1 MSSLDVFMKQ
11 LSYEMELA
19 TPLQSQEGGSYVL
32 PIDEETRITMS
43 KVDQGILFSSDFVD
57 CPTLK
62 KESFFE
68 NLLMGNLFGQGTSN
82 AVLGLN
88 ETGDK
93 ITLTRFLDDSASYRD
108 FSETF
113 EDFINTIDF
122 WKQETL
128 NFR

>member
-1 MSSLDVFMKQ
+1 MSNLEIFMKQ

-19 TPLQSQEGGSYVL
+19 NPLQSQEGGRYIL
-32 PIDEETRITMS
+32 PIDEDTHITIS
-43 KVDQGILFSSDFVD
+43 KEEQGILFSSNFVE
-57 CPTLK
+57 CPNLK
-62 KESFFE
+62 KESFLE
-68 NLLMGNLFGQGTSN
+68 NLLVANLFGQGTSH

-88 ETGDK
+88 ETGEK
-93 ITLTRFLDDSASYRD
+93 ISLTRFIDDSVSYRD
-108 FSETF
+108 FSEIL